1 VSGPAAPPRPGPSPA
16 GLRLAFALLLLVVF
30 GSAIAYLD
38 GLTAEPIK
46 DEEQFWAQ
54 TRWFAE
60 RWPPDTGEL
69 QSYREPMPP
78 IAFLLWAA
86 LERWHQLGLAA
97 ARGVSLVASL
107 IALGLIA
114 SARPAG
120 GARTAIPVLSAL
132 ALLLY
137 PYWVP
142 LSVLVY
148 TDVPAAAFVVVGFW
162 LYLRERHLA
171 SALLFALAIGT
182 RQYTVA
188 FPLAIVVHEGL
199 AALRARARPDPGRW
213 PYLAATA
220 TLAGWFAFFGG
231 PAPAPAL
238 ERWPRHAIGLSNL
251 EPSFALYFL
260 AALGAY
266 FVLLELVLDPRW
278 RRRDLWLD
286 ERGALGV
293 GVVALL
299 FAIFPPEY
307 RDELGPL
314 NRTLVFVL
322 GSSSVGAVIHLLLMV
337 ALASLTVLRFRR
349 LDLAAVIVA
358 VNAALMPM
366 LWEPW
371 EKYCMPVLASLW
383 LLKSAGRLE
392 PPVPSGAARSRG
404 APGLD

>member
-1 VSGPAAPPRPGPSPA
+1 MPAVSGPPAPSRPGPSPA
-16 GLRLAFALLLLVVF
+16 RLRLAFAGLLLVVF
-30 GSAIAYLD
+30 GGAIVYLD

-60 RWPPDTGEL
+60 RWPPDRSEL

-78 IAFLLWAA
+78 IAFLLWAG

-97 ARGVSLVASL
+97 ARAVSLAASL
-107 IALGLIA
+107 VALGLIA
-114 SARPAG
+114 GARPAG

-148 TDVPAAAFVVVGFW
+148 TDVPATAFVVVGFW

-188 FPLAIVVHEGL
+188 FPLAIVVCEGL
-199 AALRARARPDPGRW
+199 AALRARARPDPRRW

-220 TLAGWFAFFGG
+220 TLGGWFAFFGG

-238 ERWPRHAIGLSNL
+238 ERWPRHAIGLSNV

-266 FVLLELVLDPRW
+266 FAVLELVLDPRW

-286 ERGALGV
+286 ERCALGV

-322 GSSSVGAVIHLLLMV
+322 GSGSVGAVIHLLLMV

-349 LDLAAVIVA
+349 LDLATAIVA
-358 VNAALMPM
+358 VNAALMPF

-383 LLKSAGRLE
+383 LLKSAGRLD
-392 PPVPSGAARSRG
+392 PPAPHSRG